1 MEGIDEFIKIFGDI
15 TILQIVEIVFA
26 AIFLFFIYK
35 QVKKFFQQK
44 IEEQNKRTEAEK
56 LRDAQIKEAL
66 DEVHKYPEYRQQ
78 SIDIQKKLEYQIFE
92 LKEMHKDTV
101 DRLTKMEESTKR
113 RERNKIRDRLLQ
125 NYRYYV
131 NAETNPSHSWTKM
144 ESEAFWELFREYE
157 DAGGNGYMHTEVL
170 PAMEL
175 LNVVEPGEK

>member
-78 SIDIQKKLEYQIFE
+78 SIDIQKKLE
-92 LKEMHKDTV
+92 
-101 DRLTKMEESTKR
+101 
-113 RERNKIRDRLLQ
+113 
-125 NYRYYV
+125 
-131 NAETNPSHSWTKM
+131 
-144 ESEAFWELFREYE
+144 
-157 DAGGNGYMHTEVL
+157 
-170 PAMEL
+170 
-175 LNVVEPGEK
+175 